1 MPELEETTADGQVLS
16 MRERM
21 EHHRANPSCAVCHAQ
36 MDPLGLALENFDA
49 VGRWR
54 TRSEANAPIDVSGA
68 LPDGRRFEGPQGL
81 RNALASRSEDF
92 ITTFTEKLL
101 TYALGRGVEL
111 SDAPV
116 VRQITRDAA
125 SREYRFSSLIM
136 GIVQSRPFRMRRSQ
150 S

>member
-1 MPELEETTADGQVLS
+1 MA
-16 MRERM
+16 R
-21 EHHRANPSCAVCHAQ
+21 
-36 MDPLGLALENFDA
+36 
-49 VGRWR
+49 
-54 TRSEANAPIDVSGA
+54 
-68 LPDGRRFEGPQGL
+68 GL

-92 ITTFTEKLL
+92 IATFTEKLL

-116 VRQITRDAA
+116 VRQITKDAA
-125 SREYRFSSLIM
+125 GSDYRFSSLIM